1 MANVTVDQ
9 SGQGSAVERRLRHA
23 PAKYALA
30 GGHAAFIAR
39 VRSIRTPKL
48 SVPGG
53 SGPFEPA
60 GRSFRGYGANHA
72 QAPGD
77 HGTPATDIRE
87 EQWAN
92 HRSDCDSRVRGVS
105 KCSEKAWLRRAPR
118 TAHYKYTL
126 SICLTACTIPSLPSL
141 LVPIRERPVGGSVK
155 EFDHEDGSDLRTGL
169 FRSAAGGAH
178 DIEPDSVADRVRLG
192 SRSGGTQRV
201 GLRR

>member
-1 MANVTVDQ
+1 MPRCLIFVVRGNTFMADGTVDQ

-23 PAKYALA
+23 PAKYTLV

-53 SGPFEPA
+53 SDPFEPA
-60 GRSFRGYGANHA
+60 GRSIRGFGANHA
-72 QAPGD
+72 QAPGG

-92 HRSDCDSRVRGVS
+92 DRSDRDSRVRGVN
-105 KCSEKAWLRRAPR
+105 KCSEKAWLSRAQR

-126 SICLTACTIPSLPSL
+126 SICLTACTIPSLPKPTVFWCL
-141 LVPIRERPVGGSVK
+141 FESV
-155 EFDHEDGSDLRTGL
+155 L
-169 FRSAAGGAH
+169 SA
-178 DIEPDSVADRVRLG
+178 SV
-192 SRSGGTQRV
+192 
-201 GLRR
+201 